1 MSKDFNY
8 WKNQHDSNELKEFNN
23 DDLGSL
29 WLKVKSIVRRG
40 IIDQFI
46 AKESIN
52 LSSSGL
58 NDQFKELF
66 TKLSVDSTN
75 SHSILNNFIYEKNA
89 SVLENLVID
98 NLVNELYKVDN
109 FKWGADNQ
117 NDLGKYLVKKYVKD
131 NNSYDF
137 LIGQMENGVMRTVQ
151 DYLICSWYN
160 HWSSILI
167 EHIFKTHNIVLP
179 TVGQI
184 KSVDFFMNNIP
195 FDLKVTYLPTNF
207 IEDERRKKGLRP
219 ELTALKQSA
228 RNVGIRFS
236 NDDSNLYYV
245 LSERLKDNASQ
256 EALDCLKNIKNF
268 RIQLLQEVKTNPMYL
283 AKNLYEKQ
291 SEFRFGAENRIFLI
305 LVDTENFEDSWKL
318 KRNFDLLKPGIH
330 NYLDCF
336 VNKRK
341 QDLKLEFYQEGNSNR
356 FPKKY
361 EVLTDIIVIEKYP
374 ALRC

>member
-1 MSKDFNY
+1 MPKDFNY
-8 WKNQHDSNELKEFNN
+8 WKKQHDSNEFKEFNN
-23 DDLGSL
+23 DDLGTL
-29 WLKVKSIVRRG
+29 WLKVKSIVRRR
-40 IIDQFI
+40 IIDEFI
-46 AKESIN
+46 AKESIE
-52 LSSSGL
+52 LTSSRL

-66 TKLSVDSTN
+66 AKLSTNSTN
-75 SHSILNNFIYEKNA
+75 SHIILNNYIYEKNA
-89 SVLENLVID
+89 SVLGNLDID

-137 LIGQMENGVMRTVQ
+137 LLGQMENGVMRTVQ

-167 EHIFKTHNIVLP
+167 EHIFKTHNIILP

-207 IEDERRKKGLRP
+207 IKDERKNKGLRP
-219 ELTALKQSA
+219 ELTVLKQAA
-228 RNVGIRFS
+228 RNVGIHFN

-245 LSERLKDNASQ
+245 LSERLKDDGTQ
-256 EALDCLKNIKNF
+256 EALDCLKSIKDF
-268 RIQLLQEVKTNPMYL
+268 RIQLLQEVKANPLYL

-305 LVDTENFEDSWKL
+305 LVDTEIFEDSWKL

-330 NYLDCF
+330 SYLDAF
-336 VNKRK
+336 ANKRK
-341 QDLKLEFYQEGNSNR
+341 EDLKLEFYQEGDANR

-361 EVLTDIIVIEKYP
+361 EVLTDVIVIEK
-374 ALRC
+374 